1 MTDMTLNPLSRN
13 ADHSAYVPVMWF
25 AIIFALV
32 TYAAISM
39 RAVLSPFEVNTFV
52 DAKRALSVAIGAFV
66 LWLAIRAADRL
77 SDKGPGAQILAML
90 NVAIPGAIGLLVARE
105 AYDLAASGEFAQ
117 RFALNLRWMLT
128 WVGYFAAAFGAFLAL
143 DYHRQLQAF
152 REASSTVREVSPPFV
167 PQATADYELADLD
180 FDPRRRN

>member
-1 MTDMTLNPLSRN
+1 MKDMIASRLSHNPTS
-13 ADHSAYVPVMWF
+13 SAYIPVFWF
-25 AIIFALV
+25 AVVFAFV
-32 TYAAISM
+32 TYTAISM

-52 DAKRALSVAIGAFV
+52 DAKRVLSVAIGAFV

-77 SDKGPGAQILAML
+77 SGQGPGAQILAML

-105 AYDLAASGEFAQ
+105 AYDVAASGEFAQ

-143 DYHRQLQAF
+143 NYHRQLQAF

-180 FDPRRRN
+180 FDPRSRN